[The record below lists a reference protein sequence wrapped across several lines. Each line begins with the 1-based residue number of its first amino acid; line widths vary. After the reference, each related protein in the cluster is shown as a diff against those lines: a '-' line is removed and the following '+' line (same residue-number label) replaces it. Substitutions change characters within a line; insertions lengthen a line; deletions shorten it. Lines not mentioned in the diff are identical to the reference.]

1 MSIRKKIPLDI
12 SMCMRLL
19 YQEKNSQFV
28 SLGRDILV
36 IVRQAYI
43 DAVKQTFQTKRLTKE
58 KPMRDEEIH

>member
-19 YQEKNSQFV
+19 HQEKNSQFV
-28 SLGRDILV
+28 SLGRDIPV

-43 DAVKQTFQTKRLTKE
+43 DTVKQAFQTKRLTKE